1 MLSCTAAI
9 SEVSGCVKLEDSTIP
24 NIPFGHQMEVQ
35 GMNKEGD
42 SINYLWCHFRTGLGL
57 QTDKKHLRKIQT
69 FTRLPMQLLQ
79 EQTRIQ

>member
-1 MLSCTAAI
+1 MQPAMLSCTAAI

-42 SINYLWCHFRTGLGL
+42 SINYL
-57 QTDKKHLRKIQT
+57 
-69 FTRLPMQLLQ
+69 
-79 EQTRIQ
+79 